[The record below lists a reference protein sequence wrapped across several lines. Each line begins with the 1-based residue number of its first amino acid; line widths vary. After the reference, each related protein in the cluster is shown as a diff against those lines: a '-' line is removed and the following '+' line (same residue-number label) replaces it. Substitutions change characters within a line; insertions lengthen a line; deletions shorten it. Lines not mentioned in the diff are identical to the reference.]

1 MSGVETDEVLAAR
14 ARAGDADAF
23 GLLVERHIAGL
34 RRLAR
39 SVLPEPEDADDAVQ
53 DGCLAAWRN
62 VGAYDPA
69 RPVRPWLAR
78 VVLNAARDLRRK
90 RRVRT
95 TEELPE
101 TATSRGPDAFD
112 MVVTAEIRE
121 RFAAAVEAL
130 PERQRVAV
138 TLFDLEGYAH
148 AEIAALLGVPDGTVR
163 SDLFHARRA
172 LRTALGPAYG
182 PRDEGSNE

>member
-1 MSGVETDEVLAAR
+1 MSGVESDESLAAR
-14 ARAGDADAF
+14 AQQGDADAF
-23 GLLVERHIAGL
+23 GTLLERHLPGL

-39 SVLPEPEDADDAVQ
+39 SILPEPDDADDAVQ

-62 VGAYDPA
+62 VHAYDRG

-78 VVLNAARDLRRK
+78 VVLNAARDLRRR
-90 RRVRT
+90 RRVRAT
-95 TEELPE
+95 DEVPE
-101 TATSRGPDAFD
+101 TAAASGPDALEAAAA
-112 MVVTAEIRE
+112 AELRAK
-121 RFAAAVEAL
+121 FAAAVAAL

-138 TLFDLEGYAH
+138 TLFDVEGYAH

-172 LRTALGPAYG
+172 LRAALGAAYD
-182 PRDEGSNE
+182 PREEA